1 MTMTRPTASSVSLTP
16 AKPFHTPTTLSL
28 RHALGDFATGVTII
42 TARATEGEFAGQLT
56 GMTVNSFTSVSL
68 DPPLVLWNLSL
79 GSPSVPIFQ
88 QSTHY
93 AVNIL
98 AADQAELSQRF
109 ARRSEDKFSNLD
121 YTPAAG
127 GAALLPGCV
136 AWFECRV
143 VARYPGGDHVILLG
157 EVERFKRAAAHPAPL
172 LFHHGKYHA
181 IGDAITP

>member
-1 MTMTRPTASSVSLTP
+1 MTPPT
-16 AKPFHTPTTLSL
+16 PFHTPNTLSL
-28 RHALGDFATGVTII
+28 RHALGDFATGVTIV
-42 TARATEGEFAGQLT
+42 TARATEGEYAGQLT

-68 DPPLVLWNLSL
+68 DPPMVLWNLSL

-88 QSTHY
+88 HCTHY

-109 ARRSEDKFSNLD
+109 ARRSDDKFSGIA
-121 YTPAAG
+121 TQSAAG
-127 GAALLPGCV
+127 GAVLLPGCV

-143 VARYPGGDHVILLG
+143 VARYPGGDHVIMVG
-157 EVERFKRAAAHPAPL
+157 EVEHFKRAPAHSPHLAPL

-181 IGDAITP
+181 VGAAITM